1 MQNFNPKDVTKK
13 LEKTVR
19 TAKTGNKEAQK
30 ELINTFEEA
39 VDNRDTIICALKEQM
54 KTSHEMLSNIVIAYS
69 NLSSRFSADLNK
81 PMLDLE
87 NKSEDIFYVKEF
99 METYKSILA
108 DASDLLQRMTLV
120 SKSSLKIQQSIED

>member
-1 MQNFNPKDVTKK
+1 
-13 LEKTVR
+13 
-19 TAKTGNKEAQK
+19 
-30 ELINTFEEA
+30 
-39 VDNRDTIICALKEQM
+39 M